1 MEKIQLATWIDAPVE
16 RCFLLALSIDL
27 HVFSAH
33 RSGEK
38 AIDGVTSGLIS
49 EGETVTFQ
57 GRHFGLR
64 FKHKSRIE
72 VLRPYSHFRDVMVK
86 GAFRRFAHDHHFAA
100 MDDGTRMRDEVRY
113 DAPLG
118 PLGRIVARKRLVPFL
133 EERNWVLKQ
142 VAESE
147 EWRKYLN
154 SSVVG
159 RVASIWTAPALGWNS
174 IALLRGA
181 DGLALPPLPNG

>member
-1 MEKIQLATWIDAPVE
+1 MEMIRLQTWIDAPVE

-27 HVFSAH
+27 HVASA
-33 RSGEK
+33 RSTKER

-64 FKHKSRIE
+64 FKHKSLVD

-86 GAFRRFAHDHHFAA
+86 GAFLRFEHDHHFAA
-100 MDDGTRMRDEVRY
+100 MDDGTRLRDEVRF
-113 DAPLG
+113 DAPWG
-118 PLGRIVARKRLVPFL
+118 ALGRVVARRRLIPFL
-133 EERNWVLKQ
+133 EERNNLLKQ

-154 SSVVG
+154 SSVVM
-159 RVASIWTAPALGWNS
+159 RVASIWTPPALGWNS
-174 IALLRGA
+174 IALLRGR
-181 DGLALPPLPNG
+181 DGFSPPVPNG